1 MENKQTPPTATD
13 SAIQQ
18 RSTARTWFE
27 RAAVIVIGLALFGF
41 GVLVGNGRIEF
52 AAHPVSKNT
61 SLPDQLDYSTVNDV
75 YQKLKDNYNGKLT
88 ESQLLDGLKH
98 GLAEATNDP
107 YTEYFTPKEAKQ
119 FTEQVNDSIEGIG
132 APLDIDKDKQLI
144 ISAAPITS
152 TPAEKAGLK
161 SQDKIITINGK
172 STVGMSLDDAV
183 LKIRGP
189 KGTNVKLGIIRGNQQ
204 LTFTITRAVIQI
216 PSVTTKTLDGNIG
229 YMAIN
234 AFSSDTA
241 SLSQKAADTF
251 VKQGVKGIVV
261 DLRDN
266 PGGYVDAAVSVSSLW
281 VPKGSLV
288 VNEKGT
294 IGEAPQLALGG
305 NELANIPSVVLVNG
319 GTASASEITASALHD
334 NHKATIIGEKSFGK
348 GVMQQPISFKDGSLL
363 KVTIASWYRPN
374 GQNINHKG
382 ITPDQ
387 VVKLSDDDIKAG
399 NDTQLKAAQ
408 AYLVTKH

>member
-305 NELANIPSVVLVNG
+305 NELANIPTVVLVNG